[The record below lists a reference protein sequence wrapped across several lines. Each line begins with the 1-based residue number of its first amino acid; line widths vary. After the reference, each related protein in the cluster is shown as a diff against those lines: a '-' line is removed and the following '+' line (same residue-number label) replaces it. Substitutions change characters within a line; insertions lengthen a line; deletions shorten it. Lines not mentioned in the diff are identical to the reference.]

1 MNVRARAEK
10 GIAGHIDASSVVWTF
25 IDNGKLPNQIARLVA
40 IMVKLYFA
48 IWYVYMY
55 VCMYVCQRQKY
66 TRTILN
72 FITTANITELN
83 INLTINAI
91 KAINH

>member
-25 IDNGKLPNQIARLVA
+25 IDNGKLSNQIARLVA

-48 IWYVYMY
+48 IWYL
-55 VCMYVCQRQKY
+55 CMYLCMPKTEHKQFYSYGKHN
-66 TRTILN
+66 RTEHKLN
-72 FITTANITELN
+72 T
-83 INLTINAI
+83 
-91 KAINH
+91 